1 MFYLDLSFEDCFND
15 LKKLLKYYK
24 IYSKELQKKLNKLKH
39 KFLTKSKIN
48 TSNDLILTK
57 DDVKLFYDLFDSL
70 MWYFGVTDISSDNYK
85 TCKRKRTINYKP
97 YLTYSSLQ
105 CVLSKNSNF

>member
-1 MFYLDLSFEDCFND
+1 MFYLDLSFEDCFDD

-39 KFLTKSKIN
+39 KFLAKSKIN

-105 CVLSKNSNF
+105 YVLSKNSNF